1 MPNWGYLLTHAAYHL
16 GLAIWIGGTVVLG
29 AVVAPRLFRELPRR
43 QAGGIFGPALRTF
56 ARLRVAA
63 LAVTI
68 VAAAVQHF
76 VWESRT
82 ATIWIGLRWLA
93 LGLLALSAVY
103 EIGVLERA
111 LSTKAA
117 HLTEDIPDGDPRR
130 VEFQRLHRRAESLSK
145 GALFAAVVALLLS

>member
-16 GLAIWIGGTVVLG
+16 GISIWIGGTVVLG
-29 AVVAPRLFRELPRR
+29 AVVAPRLFGELPRR
-43 QAGGIFGPALRTF
+43 QAGAIFGPTLRTF

-63 LAVTI
+63 LVLTI
-68 VAAAVQHF
+68 ASAALQHF
-76 VWESRT
+76 VWESGT

-111 LSTKAA
+111 LSSRAG
-117 HLTEDIPDGDPRR
+117 HLTDDIPEEDPRR
-130 VEFQRLHRRAESLSK
+130 VEFRRLHRRAENLSK
-145 GALFAAVVALLLS
+145 GSLVAALGALLLS